1 MTQLISSYLLP
12 SLPGISTV
20 AQETD
25 VLIQGS
31 DFTELDVPEGED
43 VVIGLEVLDE
53 DAEVVII
60 LVELE
65 LLGEVLDVLDRDDV
79 VTELEI
85 LEEEEEVVVPQPDIV
100 DKDVAQTD
108 SSCLRPM
115 TSQVEQEIVLVT
127 QRSMLTELVVIG
139 TLDDVVDDEEVTPQ
153 PVTE

>member
-12 SLPGISTV
+12 SLPGTSTV
-20 AQETD
+20 AQETH

-53 DAEVVII
+53 VAEVVII

-100 DKDVAQTD
+100 EKDVAQAD

-127 QRSMLTELVVIG
+127 QGSMLTELVVIG
-139 TLDDVVDDEEVTPQ
+139 TLDDVDDEEVTPQ